1 MTKTQRD
8 NLFFVLAA
16 ILMVVGGTTMPPL
29 GPICIMFGFVLAWFF
44 VPNDKI

>member
-29 GPICIMFGFVLAWFF
+29 GPICIMLGFVVAWFF